1 MRKKKERKKKSAFE
15 KELKNSRLGFSAVL
29 NGAHMMDSIT
39 INHNKG
45 VSIEKKYNVDQGLN
59 KSYYD
64 ESPQSLI
71 LRPQSL

>member
-45 VSIEKKYNVDQGLN
+45 VSIEKKYNVD
-59 KSYYD
+59 
-64 ESPQSLI
+64 
-71 LRPQSL
+71 